1 MMLDKL
7 IEELTPYTFSSDM
20 MNNIISKENIKN
32 KFKLLENT
40 NSVNASG
47 ALSDSSGLDNKTR
60 YFKPYQKD
68 TLFWCFYYIT
78 YGELKYQQIKNHYYE
93 NEKNMKIS
101 SIKELREKKNIL
113 KQNNIRLTEIENN
126 LASEEVINE
135 KVLHAL
141 CLIYEKRIIIVKDFT
156 YLDIG
161 LSENIDG
168 IIFVNKGDYKLL
180 LNNDNTCK
188 CSNDDSK
195 EIYKDKFLVTN
206 PQKPI
211 RTISYYTLANLHEI
225 ANCLKINIYDTN
237 GKKLLKKTLYENIL
251 AKF

>member
-1 MMLDKL
+1 MLDKI
-7 IEELTPYTFSSDM
+7 IEELSPYTFSSDM
-20 MNNIISKENIKN
+20 MNNIISKENTKN
-32 KFKLLENT
+32 KFKLIENI
-40 NSVNASG
+40 NSADN
-47 ALSDSSGLDNKTR
+47 LSDRLVVDNMIK
-60 YFKPYQKD
+60 YFKPCQKD
-68 TLFWCFYYIT
+68 SLFWCFYYII
-78 YGELKYQQIKNHYYE
+78 YGDLKYQQINNHYYE
-93 NEKNMKIS
+93 NEKNIKIS
-101 SIKELREKKNIL
+101 SIKELRKKKNIL

-126 LASEEVINE
+126 LVSEEVINE

-141 CLIYEKRIIIVKDFT
+141 CLINEKRIIIVKEFT

-161 LSENIDG
+161 VSENVDG
-168 IIFVNKGDYKLL
+168 IIFVNKRDYKLI

-188 CSNDDSK
+188 FSNDDSK